1 MLTKND
7 IERYFISE
15 KNDAR
20 IFLIIGICSVIIAI
34 LGFLIYKT
42 QAWKGAT
49 LPLIAIGL
57 IQITVG
63 YSGFKRSD
71 DDRMR
76 MVYAYDMNPS
86 EIKSYE
92 LPRMNVV
99 NKNFIAYR
107 LLELGLV
114 IAGIMLVFY
123 NSFFSLPEYKQAEG
137 YTLSHGLG
145 IALAIQAIIL
155 LSTDFFAEKRA
166 AKYTTKIKSYVQALK
181 TAR

>member
-7 IERYFISE
+7 IERYFIAE

-20 IFLIIGICSVIIAI
+20 VFIIIGISSILIAV

-42 QAWKGAT
+42 EAWKGAA
-49 LPLIAIGL
+49 LSLIIIGL
-57 IQITVG
+57 LQFTIG
-63 YSGFKRSD
+63 YSAYKRSD

-99 NKNFIAYR
+99 NKNFVTYR
-107 LLELGLV
+107 LLELLLIV
-114 IAGIMLVFY
+114 AGVMLVFY
-123 NSFFSLPEYKQAEG
+123 NSFFSLPEYKQADE
-137 YTLSHGLG
+137 YTFSHGLG
-145 IALAIQAIIL
+145 IALALQAIIL

-166 AKYTTKIKSYVQALK
+166 AKYTLQIKSYLEVVK
-181 TAR
+181 MVK

>member
-7 IERYFISE
+7 IERYFTAE

-20 IFLIIGICSVIIAI
+20 IFIFIGITSIIIAV

-42 QAWKGAT
+42 EAWKGAA
-49 LPLIAIGL
+49 LSLIVIGL
-57 IQITVG
+57 LQFVVG
-63 YSGFKRSD
+63 YSTFKRSD
-71 DDRMR
+71 DDRIR
-76 MVYAYDMNPS
+76 MVYAYDMNPN

-99 NKNFIAYR
+99 NKNFTTYR
-107 LLELGLV
+107 LLELGLAV
-114 IAGIMLVFY
+114 TGLMLVFY
-123 NSFFSLPEYKQAEG
+123 NSFFALPEYKQVGEFSF
-137 YTLSHGLG
+137 SHGLG

-166 AKYTTKIKSYVQALK
+166 AKYTTQIKNYVQALK
-181 TAR
+181 AAR

>member
-20 IFLIIGICSVIIAI
+20 IFIIIGITSAIIGI
-34 LGFLIYKT
+34 LGFLIYKS
-42 QAWKGAT
+42 QAWKGAA
-49 LPLIAIGL
+49 LPLIAIGI
-57 IQITVG
+57 IQVIVG
-63 YSGFKRSD
+63 YSTFKRSD
-71 DDRMR
+71 DDRLR
-76 MVYAYDMNPS
+76 MIYAYDMNPS

-99 NKNFIAYR
+99 NKNFTTYR

-123 NSFFSLPEYKQAEG
+123 NSFFSLPEYKQTEE
-137 YTLSHGLG
+137 YSFSHGLG
-145 IALAIQAIIL
+145 IALAIQAVIL

-166 AKYTTKIKSYVQALK
+166 AKYTTQIKSYVQELK
-181 TAR
+181 IAR